1 MARILAVDDE
11 PGILLIMKAVL
22 GTQKHEVITIQDGNK
37 ALELL
42 DSDDKIDLVISD
54 VRMDPV
60 NGIELLQRSKKS
72 RPNLPV
78 IMVTAFYSNDAAETA
93 RGMGAFGYIAKPFKT
108 EDFLAMVD
116 RALKSAGNK

>member
-22 GTQKHEVITIQDGNK
+22 GSQKYEVVTTLDGNN
-37 ALELL
+37 ALEIL
-42 DSDDKIDLVISD
+42 DSGEKIDLVISD
-54 VRMDPV
+54 VRMDPI
-60 NGIELLQRSKKS
+60 NGIELLQRAKKV
-72 RPNLPV
+72 RPGLPV

-108 EDFLAMVD
+108 EDFLAMVE
-116 RALKSAGNK
+116 RALKSTGAK